1 MSSPCNTSIHVKKL
15 ALTKMSR
22 RELRHKIDEFLSAE
36 NVSDWPGY
44 QKLCFVIRL
53 EALSAQISSLK
64 WGQINQENPTNPQV
78 SGFLINFM

>member
-1 MSSPCNTSIHVKKL
+1 
-15 ALTKMSR
+15 MSR

-44 QKLCFVIRL
+44 PRFHLQDNFGR
-53 EALSAQISSLK
+53 ALAIK
-64 WGQINQENPTNPQV
+64 WGQINQENPANPQV